1 MHFLPIHQNFLIE
14 NLKEPIPILFLYDIN
29 IMFNIQH
36 CMSATSDRKKD
47 SEKNM
52 SNAAQGTSDITNVGD
67 ASRDITD
74 TGDVA
79 RASIAKGKGIQED
92 VTAADITRGKTPHGA
107 VTQGVTQTG
116 SGGINSREATDT
128 EDVSKVIGSGTS
140 LTKSESIDKTDIYS
154 TSDDGT
160 RDMKRAQEKPV
171 KKVEDKEKG
180 TWKIK
185 ED

>member
-1 MHFLPIHQNFLIE
+1 
-14 NLKEPIPILFLYDIN
+14 
-29 IMFNIQH
+29 
-36 CMSATSDRKKD
+36 MSANSDRKKD
-47 SEKNM
+47 SEKNL
-52 SNAAQGTSDITNVGD
+52 SNAAQYIQGTSDITNVGD

-79 RASIAKGKGIQED
+79 RASIAKGEGIQED
-92 VTAADITRGKTPHGA
+92 VTKETTAHSA

-116 SGGINSREATDT
+116 SGGIKSREATNT
-128 EDVSKVIGSGTS
+128 EDVSKAVRSGTS
-140 LTKSESIDKTDIYS
+140 LTKSEDIDKTDIYS

-160 RDMKRAQEKPV
+160 RDMERAQEKPV
-171 KKVEDKEKG
+171 IKVEDKEKG

>member
-1 MHFLPIHQNFLIE
+1 
-14 NLKEPIPILFLYDIN
+14 
-29 IMFNIQH
+29 MFHIQY
-36 CMSATSDRKKD
+36 CMSANSDRKKD
-47 SEKNM
+47 SEKNL
-52 SNAAQGTSDITNVGD
+52 SNAAQDIQGTSDITNVGD

-92 VTAADITRGKTPHGA
+92 VTPADITKETTAHSA

-116 SGGINSREATDT
+116 SGGIKSREATNT
-128 EDVSKVIGSGTS
+128 EDVSKAVRSGTS
-140 LTKSESIDKTDIYS
+140 LTKSEDIDKTDIYS

-160 RDMKRAQEKPV
+160 RDMERAQEKPV
-171 KKVEDKEKG
+171 IKVEDKEKG